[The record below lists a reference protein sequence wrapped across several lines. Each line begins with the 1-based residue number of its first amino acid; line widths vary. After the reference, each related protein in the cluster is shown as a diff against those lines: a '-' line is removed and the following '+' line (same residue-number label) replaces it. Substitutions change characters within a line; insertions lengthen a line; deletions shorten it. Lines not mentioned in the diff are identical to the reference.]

1 MSPVLLL
8 VPVFFRSDIFPPRG
22 YALGWEPSLLIAD
35 GVSQLAVAAAGVA
48 LVMRAWRKR
57 RAGLVS
63 FSARSVAF
71 YGGALA
77 LLGLAELVGLW
88 CAWPGPA
95 SLVRLTGGMSALLA
109 LRSRV

>member
-8 VPVFFRSDIFPPRG
+8 IPVFFRSDIFPPRG

-35 GVSQLAVAAAGVA
+35 GVSQVAVIAAGVA
-48 LVMRAWRKR
+48 LATRAWRKR
-57 RAGLVS
+57 RAAMVS
-63 FSARSVAF
+63 FSARAVGF

-77 LLGLAELVGLW
+77 LMGLAELVGLW

-95 SLVRLTGGMSALLA
+95 SLVRLTAALGALFA
-109 LRSRV
+109 LRARA